1 MPESGAGG
9 LQIGRD
15 AIVGLVIAG
24 IFAWLVFGQS
34 IFNDG
39 DTSWHLAAGRL
50 IVDTKSIPHTDPF
63 SFTYFGHAWT
73 AHEWLAEVAMAL
85 VDRASGW
92 AGIAVIFAG
101 AIAIALGI
109 VSRELLRGLPFR
121 YALLALAFL
130 VAVLAPFM
138 LARPHVLTWPIFIL
152 WLLALLRARDEHRA
166 PKLAWAAVMIVWA
179 NLHASYLIG
188 IGIAGVFALEALIQE
203 KDKRAV
209 VIGWLPFGL
218 LSLLF
223 AAATPHGLQGFL
235 YPLQV
240 SGMKS
245 LPLITEWRA
254 SSASDDPLFFVA
266 LAAIGGFAVHKYRR
280 LSLVRILLLAG
291 LAVMAVLHS
300 RHQPLF
306 AMTAALLLPRT
317 MNSTVPMP
325 RLMIPLAIGLAAVSA
340 VRLALPLERE
350 DSDTYPA
357 SAIAHLP
364 ADLRS
369 QPVFNSYS
377 FGGPLIL
384 NGIRPYI
391 DGRADMYGDDFTID
405 QYSIVMGDERRLNR
419 AVDRFGIRWTILQ
432 QGSPLI
438 GVLDK
443 DPRWRR
449 IYADRWAVVHRLR

>member
-1 MPESGAGG
+1 MAQGRAGG
-9 LQIGRD
+9 VRIGQG
-15 AIVGLVIAG
+15 AIVAIVTAG

-39 DTSWHLAAGRL
+39 DTSWHLASGRL
-50 IVDTKSIPHTDPF
+50 ILDTRAIPHTDPF
-63 SFTYFGHAWT
+63 SFTFAGHEWT

-85 VDRASGW
+85 VDRISGW
-92 AGIAVIFAG
+92 AGVAVLFAG
-101 AIAIALGI
+101 AIAIALGL
-109 VSRELLRGLPFR
+109 VARELLRALPLR
-121 YALLALAFL
+121 YALLAFAFL

-138 LARPHVLTWPIFIL
+138 LARPHVLTWPIFVL

-166 PKLAWAAVMIVWA
+166 PKLAWAGLMVVWA

-188 IGIAGVFALEALIQE
+188 IGIAGVFALEALLQE

-223 AAATPHGLQGFL
+223 AAVTPHGIQGFL

-245 LPLITEWRA
+245 LPLIQEWR
-254 SSASDDPLFFVA
+254 SSSLSDDMLFFVA
-266 LAAIGGFAVHKYRR
+266 LVAIAGLVATKVRN
-280 LSLVRILLLAG
+280 LSWIRLLLIAG
-291 LAVMAVLHS
+291 LAAMAVLHS

-306 AMTAALLLPRT
+306 LMTAALLLARAIAESAKP
-317 MNSTVPMP
+317 P
-325 RLMIPLAIGLAAVSA
+325 RLMTPLAIGLAAVSL
-340 VRLALPLERE
+340 VRLALPLERT
-350 DSDTYPA
+350 DSASYPA

-364 ADLRS
+364 AHLRS
-369 QPVFNSYS
+369 QPVFNSYGL
-377 FGGPLIL
+377 GGPLIL
-384 NGIRPYI
+384 AGIRSYI
-391 DGRADMYGDDFTID
+391 DGRADMYGDDFTAD
-405 QYSIVMGDERRLNR
+405 HNAIVMGDKGRFNR

-438 GVLDK
+438 AVLDN

-449 IYADRWAVVHRLR
+449 IYADRWAVVHERR

>member
-1 MPESGAGG
+1 MPESRAGG
-9 LQIGRD
+9 LRIGRD
-15 AIVGLVIAG
+15 ALVGIVITG

-50 IVDTKSIPHTDPF
+50 IVDTRSIPHTDPF
-63 SFTYFGHAWT
+63 SFTFAGHAWT

-85 VDRASGW
+85 VDRIAGW
-92 AGIAVIFAG
+92 AGVAILFAG
-101 AIAIALGI
+101 AITIALSL
-109 VSRELLRGLPFR
+109 VARELLRGLPFR

-138 LARPHVLTWPIFIL
+138 LARPHVITWPIFVL
-152 WLLALLRARDEHRA
+152 WLLTLLRARDEKRA
-166 PKLAWAAVMIVWA
+166 PKLAWAALMIVWA
-179 NLHASYLIG
+179 NIHASYLIG
-188 IGIAGVFALEALIQE
+188 IGIAGVFGLEALIQE

-209 VIGWLPFGL
+209 LTGWLPFGV

-223 AAATPHGLQGFL
+223 AAVTPHGVQGFL

-240 SGMKS
+240 SGMES
-245 LPLITEWRA
+245 LPLIQEWR
-254 SSASDDPLFFVA
+254 SSNLSDDLLFFVS
-266 LAAIGGFAVHKYRR
+266 LVAIAGFAVWKYRG
-280 LSLVRILLLAG
+280 LSLVRLLLLGG

-306 AMTAALLLPRT
+306 VMTAALLLART
-317 MNSTVPMP
+317 ANASAPMP
-325 RLMIPLAIGLAAVSA
+325 KLMMPFAIGLAAVSL
-340 VRLALPLERE
+340 VRLVVPLERE

-357 SAIAHLP
+357 NAIAHLP
-364 ADLRS
+364 AELRS

-391 DGRADMYGDDFTID
+391 DGRADMYGDDFTTD
-405 QYSIVMGDERRLNR
+405 HNAIVMGDRRRLDR

-438 GVLDK
+438 AVLDK
-443 DPRWRR
+443 DPQWRR
-449 IYADRWAVVHRLR
+449 IYADGSAVVHQRR

>member
-1 MPESGAGG
+1 MPESRPSG
-9 LQIGRD
+9 LRIERN
-15 AIVGLVIAG
+15 ALVGLGIAG

-50 IVDTKSIPHTDPF
+50 ILDARAIPRTDPF
-63 SFTYFGHAWT
+63 SFTFAGHAWT

-85 VDRASGW
+85 VDRVAGW
-92 AGIAVIFAG
+92 AGVAILFAG
-101 AIAIALGI
+101 AIAIALGLI
-109 VSRELLRGLPFR
+109 AREFLRTLPFR

-138 LARPHVLTWPIFIL
+138 LARPHVLTWPIFVL

-166 PKLAWAAVMIVWA
+166 PRLGWAALMIVWA

-188 IGIAGVFALEALIQE
+188 IGIAVLFALEALIAE
-203 KDKRAV
+203 KHKRAV
-209 VIGWLPFGL
+209 VTGWLSFGL
-218 LSLLF
+218 ASLLF
-223 AAATPHGLQGFL
+223 AALTPHGIQGFL

-245 LPLITEWRA
+245 LPLIQEWR
-254 SSASDDPLFFVA
+254 SSNLSDDLLFFVA
-266 LAAIGGFAVHKYRR
+266 LVGIAFVAIMRR
-280 LSLVRILLLAG
+280 SSLSIVRLILLAG
-291 LAVMAVLHS
+291 LALMSVLHS

-306 AMTAALLLPRT
+306 VMTAALVLART
-317 MNSTVPMP
+317 MKAADLSTKVMAP
-325 RLMIPLAIGLAAVSA
+325 LMIGLAAVSLL
-340 VRLALPLERE
+340 RLATPVERE
-350 DSDTYPA
+350 DSATYPA
-357 SAIAHLP
+357 SALSHLP
-364 ADLRS
+364 AELRS

-384 NGIRPYI
+384 HGIRPYI
-391 DGRADMYGDDFTID
+391 DGRADMYGDEFTMDHNAI
-405 QYSIVMGDERRLNR
+405 IMGDERRLNS

-438 GVLDK
+438 EVLDK
-443 DPRWRR
+443 DPKWRR
-449 IYADRWAVVHRLR
+449 VYADRWAVVHRRQ